1 MILRV
6 SPSRLSGEVQAPPSK
21 SVMQRLLAASL
32 LADGE
37 TWIHN
42 PSESD
47 DCTFG
52 MATIAGLGA
61 EIELGESAMRIRG
74 THGQIQPRQSTL
86 ELGESGL
93 GMRLFGF
100 LASLSPTPLHLHAS
114 GSLAQRPMETMVD
127 MLNRMGANAR
137 WQSEGPEAGLHIIQN
152 IQAPRTPISIDGSVS
167 SQFLTGLLMTLPML
181 RGTQPIALEV
191 NQLKSRPYVE
201 MTIEILE
208 DFGIHMDVN
217 PDFTRIEI
225 PLNQRYKGGFETH
238 VDGDWSGAAA
248 LLVAGMLAA
257 DEEITVD
264 GLSGT
269 YTQADEA
276 IRGAL
281 LFAGGA
287 MSGTEFGVKVARR
300 PVRAFSID
308 LTDSP
313 DLFPVLTALAAFGN
327 KPSHMKGLHR
337 LQHKESSRGVILQ
350 KELAKCGIDMALD
363 TDRDELIVHP
373 CQREKLK
380 PARIDAHGDH
390 RIAMAAALI
399 GIAGAPIEIQ
409 GAECVAKSYPAFF
422 DDLEHLRGQIAWVSK
437 NRS

>member
-6 SPSRLSGEVQAPPSK
+6 SPSLLSGEVQAPPSK

-47 DCTFG
+47 DCTAG
-52 MATIAGLGA
+52 MAAIAGLGA
-61 EIELGESAMRIRG
+61 EIELGESAMRVRG

-93 GMRLFGF
+93 GMRLFGV

-114 GSLAQRPMETMVD
+114 GSLAQRPMDPMVD
-127 MLNRMGANAR
+127 MLNRMGGRTR
-137 WQSEGPEAGLHIIQN
+137 WQSKGPEAGLHITQN
-152 IQAPRTPISIDGSVS
+152 IQVPSTPLLIDGSVS
-167 SQFLTGLLMTLPML
+167 SQFLTGLLMTLPVL
-181 RGTQPIALEV
+181 HGIHPIVLEV
-191 NQLKSRPYVE
+191 DQLKSKPYVE
-201 MTIEILE
+201 MTLEVLE
-208 DFGIHMDVN
+208 DFGIRIDVN
-217 PDFTRIEI
+217 PDFTRFEI

-257 DEEITVD
+257 DGEVTIE

-313 DLFPVLTALAAFGN
+313 DLFPVLTALAAFGQ
-327 KPSHMKGLHR
+327 KTSQMKGLHR
-337 LQHKESSRGVILQ
+337 LQHKESNRGVILQ
-350 KELAKCGIDMALD
+350 QELAKCGIDVALD
-363 TDRDELIVHP
+363 SNRDELIVHP
-373 CQREKLK
+373 CQRKNLK
-380 PARIDAHGDH
+380 AARIDAHGDH
-390 RIAMAAALI
+390 RIAMTAALI

-422 DDLEHLRGQIAWVSK
+422 DDLEHLGGQIAWVSK
-437 NRS
+437 NRG